1 MKTVLINI
9 YKAFEALGS
18 FTKEYR
24 EFKYGAYRTGK

>member
-1 MKTVLINI
+1 MKIVLIEI

-24 EFKYGAYRTGK
+24 EFKYGATRIGK

>member
-1 MKTVLINI
+1 MKTVLIKI

-24 EFKYGAYRTGK
+24 ENKYGAFRTGK